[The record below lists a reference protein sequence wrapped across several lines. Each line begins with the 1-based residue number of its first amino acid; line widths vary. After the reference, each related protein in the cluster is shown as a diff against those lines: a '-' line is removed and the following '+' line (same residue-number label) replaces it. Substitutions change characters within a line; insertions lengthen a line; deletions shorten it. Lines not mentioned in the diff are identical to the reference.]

1 MNSAPILRL
10 PPEIL
15 DAILSLI
22 EAHVDLL
29 SFALAGRACASFAVP
44 RHTQYRIL
52 RIRHSRPELWEHL
65 AHRADLSNF
74 ILHVHISDKNTQLQP
89 DRIPHTLVKPL
100 TTQERSYDLETIR
113 IENICR
119 TIRHMRSL
127 RTFVWEFH
135 MRPPYKPTICV
146 QHEDS
151 ILQALSQNSHLE
163 SFALIGPFG
172 YHAPSYRSDPE
183 SQKYPVSP
191 LSSFPIFP
199 ADT

>member
-1 MNSAPILRL
+1 MTNSAPVLRF

-22 EAHVDLL
+22 EAHADLL
-29 SFALAGRACASFAVP
+29 SFALASRACASFAIP

-65 AHRADLSNF
+65 AHRADLSSF
-74 ILHVHISDKNTQLQP
+74 ILRVHISDKNTQLQP
-89 DRIPHTLVKPL
+89 DRIPYTLVKPL
-100 TTQERSYDLETIR
+100 ITQERNHDLEETR
-113 IENICR
+113 IENVCR
-119 TIRHMRSL
+119 AIRHMRSL

-135 MRPPYKPTICV
+135 MRLPYKPTIAV
-146 QHEDS
+146 QHEDA
-151 ILQALSQNSHLE
+151 ILRALLHNSHLE

-183 SQKYPVSP
+183 SQQYPVNT
-191 LSSFPIFP
+191 LILVFVFSS
-199 ADT
+199 